1 MELAK
6 LTTKGQITIPL
17 KFVKNSMW
25 ERETRLFFLRKTDG
39 FSLKTL
45 KS

>member
-6 LTTKGQITIPL
+6 LTTKVKSRSPL

-25 ERETRLFFLRKTDG
+25 ERETRLF
-39 FSLKTL
+39 S
-45 KS
+45 